1 MTFDKRA
8 YNQYRNFY
16 TRTGKRHEMDGEGP
30 FSFEQ
35 WHYQARM
42 REKLLEEM
50 KDPKITVDMEYINK
64 QLVVEQRGVGSDN
77 AENAQWNAVKDL
89 VKELKSRNP
98 EDLSAD
104 ELSLIRMREGRDK
117 HYYKEHSG
125 IFLKTMRRIF
135 ANDEAYDNYIF
146 DHSPK
151 NN

>member
-8 YNQYRNFY
+8 YYQYRNFY
-16 TRTGKRHEMDGEGP
+16 TRTSKRHEMDGEGP

-35 WHYQARM
+35 WHYQARK
-42 REKLLEEM
+42 REEILQEDE
-50 KDPKITVDMEYINK
+50 PKRASDMEYINK
-64 QLVVEQRGVGSDN
+64 QLVIEQRGVGSDN

-89 VKELKSRNP
+89 VKELKRRNP
-98 EDLSAD
+98 EELSAD

-117 HYYKEHSG
+117 RYYKEHSG
-125 IFLKTMRRIF
+125 MFLSTMRRIF
-135 ANDEAYDNYIF
+135 ANYKAYDAYIF